1 MSAGSI
7 KRNSR
12 PAKPGLGRTDWER
25 VRAMSEEEIEAN
37 AASDPD
43 NPPWTED
50 DFRNARLVQPGSAA
64 KPVIWVHVDEDV
76 RRWVHE
82 RAGDTDRMINDLLRK
97 AMERERGGRRS

>member
-1 MSAGSI
+1 M
-7 KRNSR
+7 
-12 PAKPGLGRTDWER
+12 T
-25 VRAMSEEEIEAN
+25 EEEIEAN

-50 DFRNARLVQPGSAA
+50 DFRNARLVRPGSAA

-82 RAGDTDRMINDLLRK
+82 RAGDTDRMINDLLRA
-97 AMERERGGRRS
+97 AMQKERARDNAECAGPGTRYALRGE